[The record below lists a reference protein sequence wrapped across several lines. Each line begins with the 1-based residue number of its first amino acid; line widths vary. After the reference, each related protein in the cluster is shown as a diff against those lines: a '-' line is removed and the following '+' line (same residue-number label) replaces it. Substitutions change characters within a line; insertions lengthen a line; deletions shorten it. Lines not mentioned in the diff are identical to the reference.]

1 MTSAKHPPVDV
12 AVGILMQE
20 NGDVLLAQR
29 PAGKPY
35 AGYWEF
41 PGGKLEPNE
50 TPQAALRRAIREE
63 LGMEIR
69 VSALLAD
76 ALHGEIHLSLYAA
89 EIEHG
94 APVLL
99 EHSAIA
105 WIRDDEINKY
115 ALCPAD
121 RELLRRLGK
130 LL

>member
-1 MTSAKHPPVDV
+1 MIEVVAAMTTCD
-12 AVGILMQE
+12 GRFMICR
-20 NGDVLLAQR
+20 R
-29 PAGKPY
+29 PAGKAN
-35 AGYWEF
+35 AGLWEF

-50 TPQAALRRAIREE
+50 TPQAALRREIREE

-76 ALHGEIHLSLYAA
+76 ALRGEIHLSLYAA

-105 WIRDDEINKY
+105 WIRDDEINEY

>member
-1 MTSAKHPPVDV
+1 MPDYGNFRAASSSRTKRRRRRCAEIC
-12 AVGILMQE
+12 VG
-20 NGDVLLAQR
+20 
-29 PAGKPY
+29 
-35 AGYWEF
+35 
-41 PGGKLEPNE
+41 
-50 TPQAALRRAIREE
+50 
-63 LGMEIR
+63 
-69 VSALLAD
+69 ALLAD
-76 ALHGEIHLSLYAA
+76 AVHGEIHLSLYAA

-105 WIRDDEINKY
+105 WIQDDEINKY